1 VTPEEERQLA
11 VDLFN
16 RAWTL
21 METAERTEE
30 QDDELINTAHASAYH
45 WTQVG
50 TPANRARSEWQLSRA
65 YTVLDRAE
73 PALHHARRCLAYCE
87 ENPEAIAS
95 GYAPSK
101 EAIILWTHYAALEF
115 MKRDVRVNVISP
127 GPTDTPMMPAFE
139 DHSGKE
145 LVDTFTLVAGRRST
159 PEEQAYPM
167 IFLNSDAASYVT
179 GENLNTDGGM
189 FGGILSGRINLEEL
203 FAGLFPS

>member
-1 VTPEEERQLA
+1 VTPEEERRLA

-65 YTVLDRAE
+65 YTVLDRPE

-87 ENPEAIAS
+87 ENPEAIEDWDLP
-95 GYAPSK
+95 YAH
-101 EAIILWTHYAALEF
+101 EALARAHALAGEA
-115 MKRDVRVNVISP
+115 D
-127 GPTDTPMMPAFE
+127 
-139 DHSGKE
+139 
-145 LVDTFTLVAGRRST
+145 VAGRH
-159 PEEQAYPM
+159 
-167 IFLNSDAASYVT
+167 AAAARELAAGVA
-179 GENLNTDGGM
+179 GAED
-189 FGGILSGRINLEEL
+189 REHLEADL
-203 FAGLFPS
+203 GTL

>member
-21 METAERTEE
+21 METGERTEE

-65 YTVLDRAE
+65 YSVLDRPE

-87 ENPEAIAS
+87 ENPEAIEDWDLP
-95 GYAPSK
+95 YAH
-101 EAIILWTHYAALEF
+101 EALARAHALAGEA
-115 MKRDVRVNVISP
+115 D
-127 GPTDTPMMPAFE
+127 
-139 DHSGKE
+139 
-145 LVDTFTLVAGRRST
+145 VAGRH
-159 PEEQAYPM
+159 
-167 IFLNSDAASYVT
+167 AAAARELAAGVT
-179 GENLNTDGGM
+179 GAED
-189 FGGILSGRINLEEL
+189 REHLEADL
-203 FAGLFPS
+203 GTL